1 MPLDVSII
9 IIINTLFIGL
19 NKVFQYRMYDK
30 DETSQVNL
38 QAKSMVRNYGSENH
52 ALNYA
57 KRQNVERS

>member
-1 MPLDVSII
+1 M
-9 IIINTLFIGL
+9 